1 MEQPIILEDIEDA
14 FIKDEI
20 EAIKSGNYNCL
31 YDFHISPIGKNNQEL
46 IRLFMIVKLIQ
57 LKYSAIEQ
65 FRDGVNSV
73 SMKILHPENYQS
85 VRSLLEHKEIEY
97 TFDDFISL
105 IEYPQLGTCESGS
118 NDEGILWKCIAEFE
132 LLLMD
137 VGQGNIE
144 LEDRKPLGYTD
155 ILFFVTG
162 CDRIPAYGFDKKIEV
177 VYENVIL
184 AKASTC
190 GLILT
195 LPNDSLRIEF
205 AIKQAI
211 RFGGGFGEI
220 WY

>member
-1 MEQPIILEDIEDA
+1 
-14 FIKDEI
+14 
-20 EAIKSGNYNCL
+20 
-31 YDFHISPIGKNNQEL
+31 
-46 IRLFMIVKLIQ
+46 
-57 LKYSAIEQ
+57 
-65 FRDGVNSV
+65 
-73 SMKILHPENYQS
+73 
-85 VRSLLEHKEIEY
+85 
-97 TFDDFISL
+97 
-105 IEYPQLGTCESGS
+105 
-118 NDEGILWKCIAEFE
+118 
-132 LLLMD
+132 MD

-220 WY
+220 